1 MANLYIME
9 QQETLLKNYSDEEK
23 GAYLGAIASI
33 ATADRQASEEEQEYI
48 SALADSAELSEA
60 QKAAVMQ
67 AATQISSEDLKHC
80 LDILKNSEL
89 RFSLITDMIAFAES
103 DQNYSAEEKASV
115 EKIAQYLNINPEQ
128 YSVLN
133 QFVQKAGSSN
143 AAPEEVQK
151 PGFLDSLGLGDKMR
165 SAGINSNTLL
175 RTVLG
180 IAGPMV
186 LASMFR
192 RRGGGGGLG
201 GMLGGGMSG
210 GGMGSGLGS
219 MLGGGMMGG
228 GLGSIIGMLG
238 GRRGG
243 LGGMLGGGG
252 GLGGGLLGSILGGG
266 RGGF

>member
-1 MANLYIME
+1 M
-9 QQETLLKNYSDEEK
+9 LKNYSDEEK

-48 SALADSAELSEA
+48 GALADSAELSEA

-67 AATQISSEDLKHC
+67 AATQISSEDLKRC
-80 LDILKNSEL
+80 LDILKGSEL
-89 RFSLITDMIAFAES
+89 RFSLITDMISFAES
-103 DQNYSAEEKASV
+103 DQNYTAEEKSSV
-115 EKIAQYLNINPEQ
+115 EKIAQYLDINQ
-128 YSVLN
+128 QQFAVLD
-133 QFVQKAGSSN
+133 QFVQKTNSSN
-143 AAPEEVQK
+143 ASPEQVQK
-151 PGFLDSLGLGDKMR
+151 PGFLDSMGLGDKMR
-165 SAGINSNTLL
+165 SAGINSNTLM

-186 LASMFR
+186 LASMMR
-192 RRGGGGGLG
+192 RRGGGRMGGGLG
-201 GMLGGGMSG
+201 GMLGGSMMG
-210 GGMGSGLGS
+210 GGGLGS
-219 MLGGGMMGG
+219 ALGGGMMGG

-243 LGGMLGGGG
+243 LGGMMGGGG

>member
-1 MANLYIME
+1 M
-9 QQETLLKNYSDEEK
+9 
-23 GAYLGAIASI
+23 
-33 ATADRQASEEEQEYI
+33 
-48 SALADSAELSEA
+48 
-60 QKAAVMQ
+60 
-67 AATQISSEDLKHC
+67 
-80 LDILKNSEL
+80 
-89 RFSLITDMIAFAES
+89 ITFAES

-115 EKIAQYLNINPEQ
+115 EKIAQYLNINQEQ
-128 YSVLN
+128 YQVLN
-133 QFVQKAGSSN
+133 QVVQKASSAN
-143 AAPEEVQK
+143 VAPEEAQK

-165 SAGINSNTLL
+165 SAGINSNTLM

-192 RRGGGGGLG
+192 RRGGGGLG
-201 GMLGGGMSG
+201 GMLGGGMMG
-210 GGMGSGLGS
+210 GGMGSGLGG

-252 GLGGGLLGSILGGG
+252 MGGGLLGSILGGG
-266 RGGF
+266 RRGF

>member
-1 MANLYIME
+1 MCFRKPLIME
-9 QQETLLKNYSDEEK
+9 QQETLLQNYSDEEK

-33 ATADRQASEEEQEYI
+33 ATADRQASEEELEYI
-48 SALADSAELSEA
+48 TALADSAELSEA
-60 QKAAVMQ
+60 QRSAVIQ
-67 AATQISSEDLKHC
+67 AANGLSSEDLKRC
-80 LDILKNSEL
+80 LDILKGSEL

-103 DQNYSAEEKASV
+103 DQEYSAEEKASV
-115 EKIAQYLNINPEQ
+115 EKIAQYLNINQ
-128 YSVLN
+128 QQFSVLD
-133 QFVQKAGSSN
+133 QFVKKTNATG
-143 AAPEEVQK
+143 AAPEEMQK

-165 SAGINSNTLL
+165 SAGINSNTLM

-192 RRGGGGGLG
+192 RRGGGGLG
-201 GMLGGGMSG
+201 G
-210 GGMGSGLGS
+210 

-228 GLGSIIGMLG
+228 GLGSGLGGMLGGGMMGGGLGSVISMLG

-252 GLGGGLLGSILGGG
+252 GLGGGLLGSILGG

>member
-1 MANLYIME
+1 ME
-9 QQETLLKNYSDEEK
+9 QQETLLQNYSDEEK
-23 GAYLGAIASI
+23 GAYLGAIASV
-33 ATADRQASEEEQEYI
+33 ATADRQATEEEVQYI

-67 AATQISSEDLKHC
+67 AANGLSAEDLQRC
-80 LDILKNSEL
+80 LDILKGSEL

-115 EKIAQYLNINPEQ
+115 EKIAQYLGVNQEQ
-128 YSVLN
+128 FSVLN
-133 QFVQKAGSSN
+133 QFVTKANATN

-151 PGFLDSLGLGDKMR
+151 PGFLDSLGLGDKMK

-201 GMLGGGMSG
+201 GMLGGGMMG
-210 GGMGSGLGS
+210 GGLGS
-219 MLGGGMMGG
+219 ALGGGMMGG

-252 GLGGGLLGSILGGG
+252 GGLGGGLLGSILGGR
-266 RGGF
+266 RGF

>member
-1 MANLYIME
+1 ME
-9 QQETLLKNYSDEEK
+9 QQHTLLQNYSDEEK

-33 ATADRQASEEEQEYI
+33 ATADRQASEEEIEYI
-48 SALADSAELSEA
+48 TALADSANLSEA
-60 QKAAVMQ
+60 QRDAVIQ
-67 AATQISSEDLKHC
+67 AANGVSNEDLKRC
-80 LDILKNSEL
+80 LDILKGSEL
-89 RFSLITDMIAFAES
+89 RFSLVTDMIAFAES

-115 EKIAQYLNINPEQ
+115 EKIAQYLNINQQQ
-128 YSVLN
+128 YSLLD
-133 QFVQKAGSSN
+133 QFVKKTNETN
-143 AAPEEVQK
+143 APPEEVQK

-186 LASMFR
+186 LAGMLR
-192 RRGGGGGLG
+192 RRAGGGGLG
-201 GMLGGGMSG
+201 GMLGGGL
-210 GGMGSGLGS
+210 GSGLGG

-228 GLGSIIGMLG
+228 GLGSIISMLG

-252 GLGGGLLGSILGGG
+252 LGGGLLGSLLGGG
-266 RGGF
+266 RGW